1 VDYTQT
7 SGEDSESA
15 NAMGAFRAETI
26 MWGTYAG
33 SIQLL
38 CNWRTGINAW

>member
-1 VDYTQT
+1 MADAKPVDYTQT

-26 MWGTYAG
+26 M
-33 SIQLL
+33 
-38 CNWRTGINAW
+38 